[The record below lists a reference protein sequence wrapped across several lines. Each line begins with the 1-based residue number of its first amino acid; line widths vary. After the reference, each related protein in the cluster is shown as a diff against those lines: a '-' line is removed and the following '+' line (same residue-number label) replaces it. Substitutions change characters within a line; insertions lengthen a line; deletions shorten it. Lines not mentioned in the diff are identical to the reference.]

1 MAARLALLRECGVSP
16 PPTPGVLAVYRDT
29 RFLKRVCSQLEKQ
42 GRELPWASW
51 AEWEKAW
58 LDTDEGREW
67 GFPPH
72 KD

>member
-1 MAARLALLRECGVSP
+1 
-16 PPTPGVLAVYRDT
+16 VLAVYRDT

-51 AEWEKAW
+51 AEWEEAW
-58 LDTDEGREW
+58 LGTEEGREW
-67 GFPPH
+67 GFPPL